1 MSESQEFGGPV
12 NRPAHNARQVTPGE
26 AQESFQPTG
35 GGLDFLGL
43 NEQVQPQY
51 AVQPAVPAPQAQAP
65 APQPESWL
73 MEMPE
78 AASIDLSPHEELQPY
93 APAPTPSATATSLL
107 NASWREEPAPARRT
121 RWMAPIAGGAALVVL
136 GMIGL
141 PMLRK
146 TEPTPAPAAS
156 TTTARAPAPKA
167 SEPAAAFPTSDPVAA
182 ADEAPSDL
190 VTPLA
195 PVEPDPKLDR
205 ERPAKGARRN
215 AQLALETGRSEAPV
229 NAPPPGA
236 SFVPPP
242 VDVIDPSGV
251 WQVTPADDDV
261 DTGGEASFDAQA
273 ADDGAAAGPSTSAR
287 TSEAASAPKSLLAAQ
302 IEADDCP
309 PVVEREVQGPDAV
322 AVDWDRLIWI
332 ARNEAESAKPADGAS
347 ASEEPKPRAGKK
359 RGRGKS
365 APQDEG
371 ISRSL
376 AAWAGTDTPES
387 TDATTNA
394 TTDATTIEA
403 PSTAPEAAATEVVS
417 TESASPATEVAALET
432 AKPETAS
439 EAAPG
444 VPPVATEQLP
454 TAPVSTEPV
463 STGAVGESW
472 TSTSVA
478 ATTSAPV
485 PAAPPVTDPVGA
497 PSVDPIAAAQSSTAP
512 APLAV
517 AEVAPTGLD
526 PAAESSALEES
537 TEGPRVKV
545 LGRGSRR
552 ALRED
557 GGKDGGKRRARREN
571 GELDVADLATGDK
584 GAMEN
589 DVSQLT
595 VSEAPAPAPMS
606 SESSAGAPD
615 ASAGATVGAAVAQNA
630 DGAPAAAIPTPAATM
645 PVASAS
651 TAPSAPLTTPT
662 SSDSSGVPSADSPT
676 PAAVP
681 TAPSS
686 DAVAAPTLP
695 ANAPQGDAQTPVTGE
710 TPAVG
715 AAPQVAS
722 TDKHAVSSDKPATT
736 EAAASPAA
744 GAAQA
749 PAEAAPTRAL
759 QVATEADLKRIRNG
773 QDVPLDALAAKVRI
787 ATPEVGKARVVFHSG
802 EIFEGE
808 LVAVGEGC
816 LWLRG
821 KHGTLGLDGARVKSA
836 VRLAP
841 GDAPVLGA
849 PGSQSLAGLPRA
861 RVKTP
866 GGPLFGKI
874 VERDE
879 NHTTLIT
886 DSGARVVLDSRAVE
900 VLTEEPKVQIRP

>member
-51 AVQPAVPAPQAQAP
+51 AAQPVVPAPQAQAP

-107 NASWREEPAPARRT
+107 NASWREEPTPARRT

-146 TEPTPAPAAS
+146 TEPLPAPAAS
-156 TTTARAPAPKA
+156 TTTARAPAPK
-167 SEPAAAFPTSDPVAA
+167 SNEPAAAFPTSDPVAA
-182 ADEAPSDL
+182 PDDAPSEL
-190 VTPLA
+190 VTDLA
-195 PVEPDPKLDR
+195 PVAPDPKLDR

-236 SFVPPP
+236 SFVAPP

-309 PVVEREVQGPDAV
+309 PAVEREVSAPDAV

-332 ARNEAESAKPADGAS
+332 ARNEAESAKPADDAS
-347 ASEEPKPRAGKK
+347 ASEEPKARAGKK

-376 AAWAGTDTPES
+376 AAWAGTDTPE
-387 TDATTNA
+387 TTSE
-394 TTDATTIEA
+394 TTIEA
-403 PSTAPEAAATEVVS
+403 PSTAPEAAASDVVS
-417 TESASPATEVAALET
+417 TESAAPATEVAALET
-432 AKPETAS
+432 AKPETAP

-444 VPPVATEQLP
+444 VPPVSTEEVSTAP
-454 TAPVSTEPV
+454 VATAPVST
-463 STGAVGESW
+463 GAAGESW
-472 TSTSVA
+472 TSSSVA
-478 ATTSAPV
+478 ASTSAPV

-497 PSVDPIAAAQSSTAP
+497 PSGDPIAAAESSTEP

-517 AEVAPTGLD
+517 AEVAPTGLES
-526 PAAESSALEES
+526 AAESSALEET
-537 TEGPRVKV
+537 TEGPKVKV

-557 GGKDGGKRRARREN
+557 GGKGGGKRRARREN
-571 GELDVADLATGDK
+571 GELEVAELATGDT
-584 GAMEN
+584 GANE
-589 DVSQLT
+589 
-595 VSEAPAPAPMS
+595 SEAPTPATGEMPTPVS
-606 SESSAGAPD
+606 SESVAGAPE
-615 ASAGATVGAAVAQNA
+615 ASVGTPVGAAVAQTS
-630 DGAPAAAIPTPAATM
+630 DGAPAAAIPTPAATT

-662 SSDSSGVPSADSPT
+662 SSDASNEPSADSPT

-681 TAPSS
+681 VAPSS
-686 DAVAAPTLP
+686 DAVAAPTTP
-695 ANAPQGDAQTPVTGE
+695 SNAPQGDAQAPVTGE
-710 TPAVG
+710 APAAG
-715 AAPQVAS
+715 ATPQVAS
-722 TDKHAVSSDKPATT
+722 TDKPAVNPDKPAAT
-736 EAAASPAA
+736 EAAAAPAA

-759 QVATEADLKRIRNG
+759 QVATEADLKRIRSG
-773 QDVPLDALAAKVRI
+773 QDVPLDALTAKVRI

-821 KHGTLGLDGARVKSA
+821 KHGTLGLDGTRVKSA

-874 VERDE
+874 VERDD